1 MSESTELYAYLS
13 EFLSEHRKQRFEE
26 VLNWRTKHFTVAV
39 EDIYQEHN
47 ASAIIRTCDCLGIQ
61 ELHIMEQGNEFKV
74 AKGMAQGAEK
84 WVDIHYYQEP
94 PHDNSALACLEG
106 LKQQGYQIVATS
118 PHYNQCTPPTFDIA
132 PRSAFF
138 FGHEKYGLS
147 EEVAAQADQFVS
159 IPAYGFTESYN
170 VSVAAALLLK
180 ELVTRLHQS
189 TGIKWRLND
198 EERLE
203 KRIDW
208 AKKSILNVEKIL
220 ERYSSNEQ

>member
-1 MSESTELYAYLS
+1 MSDSAELYVYLS

-47 ASAIIRTCDCLGIQ
+47 ASAIIRSCDCLGIQ
-61 ELHIMEQGNEFKV
+61 ELHIMERGNEFRV
-74 AKGMAQGAEK
+74 AKGMAKGAEK
-84 WVDIHYYQEP
+84 WVDVHYYQEP
-94 PHDNSALACLEG
+94 PHDNSTLACLKV

-118 PHYNQCTPPTFDIA
+118 PYYNQFTPATFDIA
-132 PRSAFF
+132 LRSAFF

-147 EEVAAQADQFVS
+147 EAVTAQADQFVS

-180 ELVTRLHQS
+180 ELVTRLHQAA
-189 TGIKWRLND
+189 GIKWRLND
-198 EERLE
+198 KEKLE
-203 KRIDW
+203 KRVDW

-220 ERYSSNEQ
+220 ERYESGQL